1 VLLLALVLLG
11 TALALAVL
19 CPRVLTAGRW
29 HLFHPRA
36 ALTVWFGA
44 FGVGIATALAGIA
57 LGIVAVESLR
67 HAIPHTTSV
76 TVSAAIWVAAGISG
90 AFLVFVFTF
99 AGSLQSLRPASH
111 SHAVAYARDE
121 HIGFTLV
128 RFHSEKPEAYAVPGR
143 RPEIFVSSAMEQLL
157 TPPQLQAVLAHEF
170 AHLRHQHGLAI
181 RIAQLN
187 TLVLPGTR
195 ASRALER
202 ATRLQIELAADDAAA
217 RQVGAAH
224 LANALIVLAA
234 ATHDVGM
241 TLRAERLTRKRWPT
255 PQRRR
260 IPQGLHAAAQLR

>member
-1 VLLLALVLLG
+1 MLLLTLILLG

-157 TPPQLQAVLAHEF
+157 TPP
-170 AHLRHQHGLAI
+170 
-181 RIAQLN
+181 
-187 TLVLPGTR
+187 
-195 ASRALER
+195 
-202 ATRLQIELAADDAAA
+202 
-217 RQVGAAH
+217 
-224 LANALIVLAA
+224 
-234 ATHDVGM
+234 
-241 TLRAERLTRKRWPT
+241 
-255 PQRRR
+255 
-260 IPQGLHAAAQLR
+260 

>member
-1 VLLLALVLLG
+1 M
-11 TALALAVL
+11 L

-187 TLVLPGTR
+187 ALLLP
-195 ASRALER
+195 SC
-202 ATRLQIELAADDAAA
+202 
-217 RQVGAAH
+217 VP
-224 LANALIVLAA
+224 
-234 ATHDVGM
+234 
-241 TLRAERLTRKRWPT
+241 AERSNAPPACKSSSLLTMRPHVRSALHT
-255 PQRRR
+255 SQMRSLSSRPQ
-260 IPQGLHAAAQLR
+260 HTTSA